1 MEESPAAGLRSV
13 IMSANTD
20 SDRSA
25 AEDAA
30 AVPLDLLLADAA
42 TGMLRR
48 VNLGGSGLR
57 LAAALAVRPRL
68 VAGRGRQL
76 AGELARIGAGRSQV
90 QPSRRDRRFTDP
102 AWSGNPLLR
111 AAMQAYLATAES
123 VAGVVA
129 EAGLDERDA
138 ERVNFVLTNLIDAL
152 APSNN
157 PLLNPAAVKAALDTG
172 GGSALAGL
180 RHFLADMAVA
190 PRVPSMVE
198 PDAFEVGVDL
208 AVTPGVGGP
217 AHPGVRADP
226 VPPGHGHGAARPA
239 ADRPAGDQQV
249 LRAGPGARPEHGGV
263 PGQHRPAGVHDL
275 LAQPGRPARQWDL
288 DTYGQAVLDAM
299 DATARITGSEQTA
312 LAGTCSGG
320 IIAAMVAAHLAHLG
334 QQDRIA
340 ALTLMVTVLDQAH
353 AGLASAVIDERTVR
367 LAAAASRAR
376 GYLDGRSLA
385 EVFAWLRPNDLIW
398 NYWVNNYLLG
408 RKPPPFDILF
418 WNADTTRMTAGLHRD
433 FLELGAA
440 NALVHPGAA
449 TMLGSPVDLAA
460 VNRDSYIV
468 AGITDHICPWQ
479 SCYRSARLLG
489 GQPRFLLSTSG
500 HIAAMVNPPGNEK
513 ARYQLAQEC
522 PDDPKEW
529 LRRAETRQGTWWSD
543 YAGWLAERCGE
554 ENAAP
559 AELGGS
565 GLRRSAKRRE
575 RMSMTADQPSP
586 ESAGKDRAA
595 PGWIPAKAGAP
606 QRMRML
612 SVGGRSLRVSVREG
626 TPGWPPLLLC
636 NGIGVSLELFQPF
649 VDALDPRRPVIRFDM
664 PGVGGSPAPVIP
676 YHLATLPSLL
686 AGLLDQLGYQQA
698 DVLGHLLGRR
708 SRAAVRAQ
716 PAGAGAPPGP
726 GRDRARLAH
735 GPRESAHPAAHAL
748 AATAPGPGLRG
759 PHRRRAI
766 RGQRAGRPDRG
777 P

>member
-1 MEESPAAGLRSV
+1 
-13 IMSANTD
+13 MSANSD
-20 SDRSA
+20 SDSSA

-30 AVPLDLLLADAA
+30 AVPLDLLLGDAA

-76 AGELARIGAGRSQV
+76 AGELARIGTGRSQV
-90 QPSRRDRRFTDP
+90 QPSRRDRRFSDP
-102 AWSGNPLLR
+102 AWAGNPLLR

-129 EAGLDERDA
+129 EAGLDESDA

-172 GGSALAGL
+172 GGSALAGA
-180 RHFLADMAVA
+180 RHFLADMAVP

-208 AVTPGVGGP
+208 AVTPGSVVLRTP
-217 AHPGVRADP
+217 VFELIQYRPVTPTVRQVP
-226 VPPGHGHGAARPA
+226 LLIVPPVINKYY
-239 ADRPAGDQQV
+239 V
-249 LRAGPGARPEHGGV
+249 L
-263 PGQHRPAGVHDL
+263 DL
-275 LAQPGRPARQWDL
+275 APGRSMAEYLVSTGAQVFMISWRNPDARHAQWDL

-320 IIAAMVAAHLAHLG
+320 IIAAMVAAHLAHLR

-340 ALTLMVTVLDQAH
+340 ALTLMVTVLDQAR
-353 AGLASAVIDERTVR
+353 AGLAGAVIDERTVR

-408 RKPPPFDILF
+408 KNPPPFDILF

-440 NALVHPGAA
+440 NALVRPGAA

-489 GQPRFLLSTSG
+489 GKPRFLLSTSG

-529 LRRAETRQGTWWSD
+529 LRRAETRHGSWWSD
-543 YAGWLAERCGE
+543 YAQWLAERCGQ

-559 AELGGS
+559 TELGGS
-565 GLRRSAKRRE
+565 GLLPIC
-575 RMSMTADQPSP
+575 D
-586 ESAGKDRAA
+586 A
-595 PGWIPAKAGAP
+595 PGTY
-606 QRMRML
+606 
-612 SVGGRSLRVSVREG
+612 V
-626 TPGWPPLLLC
+626 
-636 NGIGVSLELFQPF
+636 
-649 VDALDPRRPVIRFDM
+649 
-664 PGVGGSPAPVIP
+664 
-676 YHLATLPSLL
+676 Y
-686 AGLLDQLGYQQA
+686 
-698 DVLGHLLGRR
+698 
-708 SRAAVRAQ
+708 
-716 PAGAGAPPGP
+716 
-726 GRDRARLAH
+726 DR
-735 GPRESAHPAAHAL
+735 
-748 AATAPGPGLRG
+748 
-759 PHRRRAI
+759 
-766 RGQRAGRPDRG
+766 
-777 P
+777 